1 VLCLPY
7 EPAVLGIDNEA
18 SAIMGPIPR
27 TSDGRDYVICGWL
40 YRLGNPALE
49 FQEREHLV
57 RAVMVSRRE
66 VRSAQN
72 DLGP

>member
-1 VLCLPY
+1 
-7 EPAVLGIDNEA
+7 VLGIADEA

-27 TSDGRDYVICGWL
+27 TSDGRYYVICGWL
-40 YRLGNPALE
+40 CRLGNLALE